1 MKFKVNESMKKRQD
15 TNLSKNKENFKPE
28 IFMDD
33 LLIYEI
39 LIRRRMT

>member
-1 MKFKVNESMKKRQD
+1 MRKRQD
-15 TNLSKNKENFKPE
+15 TNLSKNKDNLKSE

>member
-1 MKFKVNESMKKRQD
+1 MKKRQD
-15 TNLSKNKENFKPE
+15 TYLGRNKENLKSE

-33 LLIYEI
+33 RLIYEI